1 MIWNKSI
8 RENCG
13 RNHLNSVYPKR
24 KAPQPSQLTTF
35 DNVLMYWSDGTQSL
49 ACSALSDISIQI
61 LSLRAARRHHAF
73 QWNVLPQPGTVT
85 VTSVHACRG
94 ALWAKSFTCRT
105 EPTMGATHS
114 SGVPHPAH
122 NKGAEPSGWNHPQS
136 LCGTR
141 PQGFRND
148 FATCHY
154 RDLLAGQLTSLAS
167 AWNTRLIFRADPWSR
182 GKRKNVSSSV
192 CFRSV
197 FKRSA

>member
-1 MIWNKSI
+1 MRRAGPTHS
-8 RENCG
+8 
-13 RNHLNSVYPKR
+13 H
-24 KAPQPSQLTTF
+24 APPPTF
-35 DNVLMYWSDGTQSL
+35 GQKNLDFFKKP
-49 ACSALSDISIQI
+49 ALSDISIKI

-73 QWNVLPQPGTVT
+73 QWNVFPQPGTVT

-141 PQGFRND
+141 PQGFRHD
-148 FATCHY
+148 FATCRY
-154 RDLLAGQLTSLAS
+154 RDLLAGQLTSLAR
-167 AWNTRLIFRADPWSR
+167 AWNTRLIFRADPWPR